1 MKVNL
6 VVKASKGVI
15 VEGYAFKDSG
25 DADDKAD
32 DMRNSREFNENDD
45 DVCVIY
51 DVPLQEAASK
61 TRNHKLEGIN
71 HE

>member
-45 DVCVIY
+45 DVSVIY
-51 DVPLQEAASK
+51 DVPIE
-61 TRNHKLEGIN
+61 
-71 HE
+71 